1 MVSMR
6 IARLARSMKML
17 HATKVLHSTKALYST
32 KALRSMKAI
41 RPLPRLALVGF
52 LLLPV
57 GLILLPMGVGGV
69 VPPQSQPGKMAAQ
82 TGATFRPGD
91 IVGEEVVARRG
102 VGSFFLG
109 FQDQRLGV

>member
-1 MVSMR
+1 MASMR
-6 IARLARSMKML
+6 IARLALISL
-17 HATKVLHSTKALYST
+17 
-32 KALRSMKAI
+32 
-41 RPLPRLALVGF
+41 

-91 IVGEEVVARRG
+91 IVGEEVVARR
-102 VGSFFLG
+102 VGCSKS
-109 FQDQRLGV
+109 V